1 MAAQDYYP
9 STGLNLQPPALK
21 LATLSIRLR
30 WNCLPVVV
38 GELAVSYII
47 ITLSPQNGQMEFKLP
62 SRFRV
67 IITHISFEFWLTLP
81 FPCPLQFYVYLT
93 TIPAPAYNP
102 KSNPVERVHRD
113 LNQTVKHT

>member
-38 GELAVSYII
+38 GELNVSYII
-47 ITLSPQNGQMEFKLP
+47 ITLSPQDGQLEIKLP
-62 SRFRV
+62 SHYRV
-67 IITHISFEFWLTLP
+67 IITLSG
-81 FPCPLQFYVYLT
+81 
-93 TIPAPAYNP
+93 
-102 KSNPVERVHRD
+102 RD
-113 LNQTVKHT
+113 LP